1 MRSIWNGA
9 ISFGLVSIP
18 IKLMNAT
25 ESHAISF
32 RQIHLDDGGRIRY
45 RKVCELEDTEVESAE
60 IGKAYE
66 EADGTLIPITDE
78 DLASLPLPTARTI
91 EIVAFVPADRI
102 DPLQMDTA
110 YYLSANGVPA
120 AKPYVLLREA
130 LKRSRKVAVAKF
142 ALRGRERLGMLRVV
156 DDVIAMHGLLWPD
169 EIRATDEV
177 APDDAVTVREKELD
191 LADALMATL
200 GEVDLADLHDGYR
213 TAVEELITAKA
224 EGHEAPTAPAEKDG
238 GKVLDLM
245 AALEKSVSAARQS
258 RGEDAG
264 EGEGGDAG
272 DEGEDAEV
280 HPLPAGRSRTRT
292 SSRTAPKEVGGKKS
306 TSTAKKASG
315 KKPASAAKK
324 APARKSTAKTAAKSS
339 SDSSDSS
346 SSRTSRTSRSS
357 RSSRSSSAS
366 SSSSASASSGKSS
379 SGGTGGSRAAVKK
392 TAAKK
397 TPAKKTTTA
406 GKRASA

>member
-25 ESHAISF
+25 ENHSISF

-45 RKVCELEDTEVESAE
+45 RKVCELEDTEVETSE

-78 DLASLPLPTARTI
+78 DLAALPLPTARTI

-120 AKPYVLLREA
+120 TKPYVLLREA
-130 LKRSRKVAVAKF
+130 LKRSKKVAVAKF

-169 EIRATDEV
+169 EIRATDDV
-177 APDDAVTVREKELD
+177 APDDGVTVRDKELD
-191 LADALMATL
+191 LADALMDTL
-200 GEVDLADLHDGYR
+200 GGVDLDTLHDDYR
-213 TAVEELITAKA
+213 EAVEELITAKA
-224 EGHEAPTAPAEKDG
+224 EGHEAPAAPAEKDG

-245 AALEKSVSAARQS
+245 AALEKSVSAAKQS
-258 RGEDAG
+258 RGADG
-264 EGEGGDAG
+264 EGDG
-272 DEGEDAEV
+272 DAEV
-280 HPLPAGRSRTRT
+280 HPLPAGRSGSRR
-292 SSRTAPKEVGGKKS
+292 SARTAPKEVGGKKS
-306 TSTAKKASG
+306 TSTAKKTPA
-315 KKPASAAKK
+315 KKTAAKT
-324 APARKSTAKTAAKSS
+324 TAKTAAKTATKKTPARKSTTKS
-339 SDSSDSS
+339 TTKSTNKTAAQ
-346 SSRTSRTSRSS
+346 TSTG
-357 RSSRSSSAS
+357 SSAK
-366 SSSSASASSGKSS
+366 SSGSS
-379 SGGTGGSRAAVKK
+379 TGSR

-397 TPAKKTTTA
+397 TAAAKKTSAKKTTA
-406 GKRASA
+406 ARKKASA